1 MPEPLRMTAA
11 APPPP
16 LKQRAVRAFAWSALQ
31 SWTVKA
37 FTLGV
42 FLLLA
47 RQLGPADLGLAQ
59 GVLVL
64 LAFVA
69 VLATQ
74 GYPPALVQQPDLQ
87 PEDVELPFALSLAT
101 ALAGSAVLLL
111 AAEPIARAL
120 GAPGA
125 APLLRAAAPIPP
137 LAAASGVLAA
147 LHRRRLEF
155 GAVARAT
162 LLAHLAGGLAALGL
176 AWRGFGAGCLVGQAL
191 ATAATLALLLWRRP
205 VWQPRGRFARARFGR
220 LSAYAGPAFAGQLLD
235 FFAGRTIELVILSR
249 HGLAVLGTYAVGAKL
264 YLTLLELL
272 AAALVEP
279 ALAALSRL
287 AGERERLQRAYA
299 RLVFLAACTT
309 APLFVGVA
317 ALAPELCTLLFGPRW
332 AGAETVARWLALL
345 GAVQAVQYVNS
356 ATLGAAG
363 RSATLLG
370 INAAKLALGLAALAL
385 TDAADAG
392 GITLAFVLGQLAVA
406 PLSFGLAL
414 RSTGLRL
421 AALLR
426 QLAPGLLAAAAA
438 FALVALLRPLL
449 EPGLAAATRLL
460 LLGATYAGAVAL
472 LLAQTCGTRL
482 RTEWADLAA
491 AARPKERLA

>member
-1 MPEPLRMTAA
+1 MSAALPL
-11 APPPP
+11 PP
-16 LKQRAVRAFAWSALQ
+16 LKQRAVHAFAWSALQ

-37 FTLGV
+37 FTLLV

-47 RQLGPADLGLAQ
+47 RRLGPADLGLAQ

-64 LAFVA
+64 LAFIA
-69 VLATQ
+69 VLAMQ
-74 GYPPALVQQPDLQ
+74 GWPPALVQQPELQ
-87 PEDVELPFALSLAT
+87 REDVNLPFVLSLGT
-101 ALAGSAVLLL
+101 ALAGAAVLLL

-137 LAAASGVLAA
+137 LAAASGVLVA

-155 GAVARAT
+155 GHVARAT
-162 LLAHLAGGLAALGL
+162 LLAHLAGGAAALGL
-176 AWRGFGAGCLVGQAL
+176 AWRGYGAGCLVGQAL
-191 ATAATLALLLWRRP
+191 ATAATLALLLWRAP
-205 VWQPRGRFARARFGR
+205 VWRPGGRFTRGRLGR
-220 LSAYAGPAFAGQLLD
+220 LSAYAGPAYAGQLLD
-235 FFAGRTIELVILSR
+235 FCAGRAIELVILSR
-249 HGLAVLGTYAVGAKL
+249 HGLAALGTYAVGAKL

-287 AGERERLQRAYA
+287 AGDRARLQRAYR

-332 AGAETVARWLALL
+332 TGADVVARWLALL

-356 ATLGAAG
+356 AVLGAAG
-363 RSATLLG
+363 RAGTLLG
-370 INAAKLALGLAALAL
+370 INAAKLGAGLLALAL
-385 TDAADAG
+385 TGAGDAG
-392 GITLAFVLGQLAVA
+392 GMTLAFVLGQLAVA

-414 RSTGLRL
+414 HATGLRGAVL
-421 AALLR
+421 AA
-426 QLAPGLLAAAAA
+426 QLVPGGLGAGAA
-438 FALVALLRPLL
+438 FGLVTALRPLL
-449 EPGLAAATRLL
+449 DADLAPAARLL
-460 LLGATYAGAVAL
+460 LLGGAYTLALAAL
-472 LLAQTCGTRL
+472 LGLLCGRRL
-482 RTEWADLAA
+482 RAEWRDLAPAWRQGGPA
-491 AARPKERLA
+491 A